1 MKPDNQSS
9 SSTGKLLLPVSEKQI
24 SFWIAFLFLGA
35 ISLSKWRQIAP
46 EVNIMESMD
55 QKIVNKPRSSGM
67 DHLGDSFA
75 GIDMQRC
82 DHTMEK
88 LRHLGTDY
96 QGDVIVIHFQC
107 DCGRSVDEIF
117 TISETKV
124 Y

>member
-1 MKPDNQSS
+1 MN
-9 SSTGKLLLPVSEKQI
+9 
-24 SFWIAFLFLGA
+24 
-35 ISLSKWRQIAP
+35 
-46 EVNIMESMD
+46 
-55 QKIVNKPRSSGM
+55 QKIVSKPRSSGM
-67 DHLGDSFA
+67 GHLGDSLE
-75 GIDMQRC
+75 GISIETC

-117 TISETKV
+117 TILETKV

>member
-1 MKPDNQSS
+1 
-9 SSTGKLLLPVSEKQI
+9 
-24 SFWIAFLFLGA
+24 
-35 ISLSKWRQIAP
+35 
-46 EVNIMESMD
+46 MEAMNN
-55 QKIVNKPRSSGM
+55 KIVKTAQTSGL
-67 DHLGDSFA
+67 DYLGDSLG
-75 GIDMQRC
+75 GIDMETC

-96 QGDVIVIHFQC
+96 LGDVIVIHFQC